1 MPRKAVGMSCE
12 QIRHVVYR
20 LKKICGLE
28 NEFYFPI
35 VKFAEN
41 VLPDF
46 FDGDYSFLI
55 GTKEEMGDKHGETF
69 PDEHIIRIRE
79 DVYLGAV
86 NGCGRDGM
94 TIAHEVGHLFLHD
107 NNLIMSFNGYVQKLS

>member
-1 MPRKAVGMSCE
+1 
-12 QIRHVVYR
+12 
-20 LKKICGLE
+20 
-28 NEFYFPI
+28 
-35 VKFAEN
+35 
-41 VLPDF
+41 
-46 FDGDYSFLI
+46 
-55 GTKEEMGDKHGETF
+55 MGDKHGETF